1 MKKEYLSPT
10 MAVIPVIQE
19 HSVLETGSGNL
30 PDGSQGH
37 NMDDETEEYDTDEST
52 HISGQAK
59 QVSLF
64 FEEPFTM
71 HKVLKFVVYA
81 VITLGVAACSQ
92 DDINSA
98 EQNKSNEETTIT
110 VDVTLDKNVEEMVN
124 AKQMTAVWDTE
135 QSAMTRTPITYDKQ
149 GSLTYN
155 WKVGSTIPL
164 FVYITDGAHR
174 ISSKIDKGLQ
184 IISANK
190 GYFTFSVPAYFDL
203 SKLQV
208 ASATGKED
216 GVENGAWTQ
225 GIGTDGVMRVSG
237 PKEIDATS
245 YDYNIPLYSKLTKV
259 DPVAKHAKVQFL
271 MLGSWIGVRA
281 KSDMFYKSNVYSI
294 ALKSDVLHMDGTFDL
309 SQTSPVWKPSPYR
322 INIDRRQG
330 KVLDEC
336 DTIKVNNFAIGG
348 EADGAGTT
356 KYTKPFYIWVKA
368 TPGVTSTTKAR
379 VIRRSEADSKTGAVA
394 PQIDFLSMRNRF
406 CREAKAIVDFKEG
419 DTYNFSI
426 NASLKETRGA
436 LMITEYYHS
445 SAENGENSWIEI
457 TNASRETV
465 SLKGYYLVSPNP
477 LNVPPYRAL
486 YVANLTDLKALS
498 RGSSSVG
505 MPGNS
510 TTSIPA
516 GKSICLAAGTGYT
529 EVVAKN
535 KAYQVINTGSGVASP
550 SAVTGRVR
558 YSKFICKDGWNID
571 LKNPNNN
578 IVDNFGIQVDYKLNG
593 SNGFYYNYYLGQ
605 KDFIRSKEMS
615 FNAPYNGFNPMGWY
629 YMPIETSGLNFLG
642 TFNDYDSRFIPFVD
656 YKDGGSANRVERY
669 HDMSYYTNIVHLP

>member
-1 MKKEYLSPT
+1 MNYIVKT
-10 MAVIPVIQE
+10 FI
-19 HSVLETGSGNL
+19 
-30 PDGSQGH
+30 
-37 NMDDETEEYDTDEST
+37 
-52 HISGQAK
+52 
-59 QVSLF
+59 
-64 FEEPFTM
+64 
-71 HKVLKFVVYA
+71 YA
-81 VITLGVAACSQ
+81 TITFGLVACSQ
-92 DDINSA
+92 EDINST
-98 EQNKSNEETTIT
+98 EQQKAKEEITFT
-110 VDVTLDKNVEEMVN
+110 VDVTLDKNVEDMVN
-124 AKQMTAVWDTE
+124 AKQMTNVWDAE
-135 QSAMTRTPITYDKQ
+135 QPAATRTPITYDKQ
-149 GSLTYN
+149 GALTYN
-155 WKVGSTIPL
+155 WRVGSTIPL
-164 FVYITDGAHR
+164 FVYITDGTR
-174 ISSKIDKGLQ
+174 QISRKVAKGLQ

-190 GYFTFSVPAYFDL
+190 GYFTFSVPSDFDL

-216 GVENGAWTQ
+216 GVENGAWTI
-225 GIGTDGVMRVSG
+225 GIDYYGVMRVFG
-237 PKEIDATS
+237 PKVIDASS

-259 DPVAKHAKVQFL
+259 DPATKHAKVQFL

-281 KSDMFYKSNVYSI
+281 KSDMYYKSNVYSI

-309 SQTSPVWKPSPYR
+309 SQASPVWKASPYR
-322 INIDRRQG
+322 INVDKRQG

-336 DTIKVNNFAIGG
+336 DTIRVNNFAIGG

-368 TPGVTSTTKAR
+368 TPGVTSTTKTR
-379 VIRRSEADSKTGAVA
+379 VILRSEADSETGAVA
-394 PQIDFLSMRNRF
+394 PQIEFLSMRNRF
-406 CREAKAIVDFKEG
+406 YREAKAIVDFKDG
-419 DTYNFSI
+419 DTYNFSV

-477 LNVPPYRAL
+477 WNIPPYGAL

-505 MPGNS
+505 MPENS

-516 GKSICLAAGTGYT
+516 GKSICLAAGTGYA

-535 KAYQVINTGSGVASP
+535 KAYQVINTGSGASTP
-550 SAVTGRVR
+550 SAVTGGVR
-558 YSKFICKDGWNID
+558 YSKYICKDGWNID
-571 LKNPNNN
+571 LKDPNNN
-578 IVDNFGIQVDYKLNG
+578 IVDNFGVEVDYLLNG
-593 SNGFYYNYYLGQ
+593 SNGFYYNYYLGER
-605 KDFIRSKEMS
+605 DFIRSKEKP
-615 FNAPYNGFNPMGWY
+615 FNAPYNGFNPKGWY

-656 YKDGGSANRVERY
+656 YKDGGSVNRVDR
-669 HDMSYYTNIVHLP
+669 HRDMSYYTNIIHLP

>member
-1 MKKEYLSPT
+1 MNYIVK
-10 MAVIPVIQE
+10 AFI
-19 HSVLETGSGNL
+19 
-30 PDGSQGH
+30 
-37 NMDDETEEYDTDEST
+37 
-52 HISGQAK
+52 
-59 QVSLF
+59 
-64 FEEPFTM
+64 
-71 HKVLKFVVYA
+71 YA
-81 VITLGVAACSQ
+81 AITLGLVACSQ
-92 DDINSA
+92 EDINST
-98 EQNKSNEETTIT
+98 EQQKAKEEITFT
-110 VDVTLDKNVEEMVN
+110 VDVTLDKNVEDMVN
-124 AKQMTAVWDTE
+124 AKQMTNVWDAE
-135 QSAMTRTPITYDKQ
+135 QSAATRTPITYDKQ

-155 WKVGSTIPL
+155 WRVGSTIPL
-164 FVYITDGAHR
+164 FVYITDGTR
-174 ISSKIDKGLQ
+174 QISRKVAKGLQ

-190 GYFTFSVPAYFDL
+190 GYFTFSVPSDFDL

-216 GVENGAWTQ
+216 GVENGAWTK
-225 GIGTDGVMRVSG
+225 GIGANGVMRVFG
-237 PKEIDATS
+237 PEVIDASS

-259 DPVAKHAKVQFL
+259 DPATKHAKVQFL
-271 MLGSWIGVRA
+271 MIGSWIGVRA
-281 KSDMFYKSNVYSI
+281 KSDMYYKSSVYSI
-294 ALKSDVLHMDGTFDL
+294 ALKSDVLHMDGKFDL
-309 SQTSPVWKPSPYR
+309 SKASPVWEADKYR
-322 INIDRRQG
+322 INVDKRQG

-336 DTIKVNNFAIGG
+336 DTIRVNNFAIGG

-368 TPGVTSTTKAR
+368 TPGVTSTTKTR
-379 VIRRSEADSKTGAVA
+379 VILRSEADSKTGAVA

-406 CREAKAIVDFKEG
+406 YREAKAIVNFKDG

-477 LNVPPYRAL
+477 WNVEPYRAL
-486 YVANLTDLKALS
+486 YVANLTDLKVLS

-516 GKSICLAAGTGYT
+516 GKSICLAAGNGYA
-529 EVVAKN
+529 EVVSKN
-535 KAYQVINTGSGVASP
+535 KAYQVINTGSGIASP
-550 SAVTGRVR
+550 SAVTGGVH

-571 LKNPNNN
+571 LRDPNNN
-578 IVDNFGIQVDYKLNG
+578 IVDNFGIQVHYILNG
-593 SNGFYYNYYLGQ
+593 SDGFYYNYYLGER
-605 KDFIRSKEMS
+605 DFIRSKETP
-615 FNAPYNGFNPMGWY
+615 FNAPYNGFNPKGWY

-656 YKDGGSANRVERY
+656 NKDGGNFTKAERY
-669 HDMSYYTNIVHLP
+669 RDMSYYTNIIHLP

>member
-1 MKKEYLSPT
+1 MNYIVK
-10 MAVIPVIQE
+10 AFI
-19 HSVLETGSGNL
+19 
-30 PDGSQGH
+30 
-37 NMDDETEEYDTDEST
+37 
-52 HISGQAK
+52 
-59 QVSLF
+59 
-64 FEEPFTM
+64 
-71 HKVLKFVVYA
+71 YA
-81 VITLGVAACSQ
+81 TITLGLVACSQ
-92 DDINSA
+92 EDINST
-98 EQNKSNEETTIT
+98 EQQKAKEEITFT
-110 VDVTLDKNVEEMVN
+110 VDVTLDKNVEDMVN
-124 AKQMTAVWDTE
+124 AKQMTNVWDAE
-135 QSAMTRTPITYDKQ
+135 QPAATRTPITYDKQ

-155 WKVGSTIPL
+155 WRVGSTIPL
-164 FVYITDGAHR
+164 FVYITDGTR
-174 ISSKIDKGLQ
+174 QISRKVAKGLQ

-190 GYFTFSVPAYFDL
+190 GYFTFSVPSDFDL

-225 GIGTDGVMRVSG
+225 GIGANGVMRVFG
-237 PKEIDATS
+237 PEVIDASS

-259 DPVAKHAKVQFL
+259 DPATKHAKVQFL
-271 MLGSWIGVRA
+271 MIGSWIGVRA
-281 KSDMFYKSNVYSI
+281 KSDMYYKSNVYSI

-309 SQTSPVWKPSPYR
+309 SQASPVWKPSSYR
-322 INIDRRQG
+322 INIDKRQG

-336 DTIKVNNFAIGG
+336 DTIRVNNFAIGG

-368 TPGVTSTTKAR
+368 TPGATSTTKTR
-379 VIRRSEADSKTGAVA
+379 VILRSEADSKTGAVA

-406 CREAKAIVDFKEG
+406 YREAKANVDFKDG

-445 SAENGENSWIEI
+445 SAQNGENSWIEI

-477 LNVPPYRAL
+477 WNVPPYGRL
-486 YVANLTDLKALS
+486 YVANLTDLKTLI

-516 GKSICLAAGTGYT
+516 GKSICLAAGTGYA

-535 KAYQVINTGSGVASP
+535 KAYQVINTGSGIASP
-550 SAVTGRVR
+550 SAVTGGVH

-571 LKNPNNN
+571 LRDPNNN
-578 IVDNFGIQVDYKLNG
+578 IVDNFGVEVGYLLNG
-593 SNGFYYNYYLGQ
+593 SNGFYYNYYLGER
-605 KDFIRSKEMS
+605 DFIRSKETP
-615 FNAPYNGFNPMGWY
+615 FNAPYNGFNPKGWY

-656 YKDGGSANRVERY
+656 YKDGGSGNRPERY
-669 HDMSYYTNIVHLP
+669 RDMSYYTNIIHLP

>member
-1 MKKEYLSPT
+1 MRWTNQLLPVSQLNIHQSYLE
-10 MAVIPVIQE
+10 I
-19 HSVLETGSGNL
+19 
-30 PDGSQGH
+30 
-37 NMDDETEEYDTDEST
+37 TEIMNY
-52 HISGQAK
+52 IVKA
-59 QVSLF
+59 F
-64 FEEPFTM
+64 I
-71 HKVLKFVVYA
+71 YA
-81 VITLGVAACSQ
+81 TITLGLVACSQ
-92 DDINSA
+92 EDINST
-98 EQNKSNEETTIT
+98 EQQKAKEEITFT
-110 VDVTLDKNVEEMVN
+110 VDVTLDKNVEDMVN
-124 AKQMTAVWDTE
+124 AKQMTNVWDAE
-135 QSAMTRTPITYDKQ
+135 QPAATRTPITYDKQ

-155 WKVGSTIPL
+155 WRVGSTIPL
-164 FVYITDGAHR
+164 FVYITDGTR
-174 ISSKIDKGLQ
+174 QISRKIANGLQ

-190 GYFTFSVPAYFDL
+190 GYFTFSVPSDFDL

-225 GIGTDGVMRVSG
+225 GIGANGVMRVFG
-237 PKEIDATS
+237 PEVIDASS

-259 DPVAKHAKVQFL
+259 DPATKHAKVQFL
-271 MLGSWIGVRA
+271 MIGSWIGVRA
-281 KSDMFYKSNVYSI
+281 KSDMYYKSNVYSI

-309 SQTSPVWKPSPYR
+309 SQASPVWKPSSYR
-322 INIDRRQG
+322 INIDKRQG

-336 DTIKVNNFAIGG
+336 DTIRVNNFAIGG

-368 TPGVTSTTKAR
+368 TPGVTSTKKTR
-379 VIRRSEADSKTGAVA
+379 VILRSEADSKTGAVA

-406 CREAKAIVDFKEG
+406 YREAKDIVDFKDG

-445 SAENGENSWIEI
+445 SAQNGENSWIEI

-477 LNVPPYRAL
+477 WNVPPYGRL
-486 YVANLTDLKALS
+486 YVANLTDLKTLI

-516 GKSICLAAGTGYT
+516 GKSICLAAGTGYA

-535 KAYQVINTGSGVASP
+535 KAYQVINTGSGIASP
-550 SAVTGRVR
+550 SAVTGGVH

-571 LKNPNNN
+571 LRDPNNN
-578 IVDNFGIQVDYKLNG
+578 IVDNFGVEVGYLLNG
-593 SNGFYYNYYLGQ
+593 SNGFYYNYYLGER
-605 KDFIRSKEMS
+605 DFIRSKETP
-615 FNAPYNGFNPMGWY
+615 FNAPYNGFNPKGWY

-656 YKDGGSANRVERY
+656 YKDGGSGNRPERY
-669 HDMSYYTNIVHLP
+669 RDMSYYTNIIHLP

>member
-1 MKKEYLSPT
+1 MRWTLQLLPVPQLNIHLSYLE
-10 MAVIPVIQE
+10 I
-19 HSVLETGSGNL
+19 
-30 PDGSQGH
+30 
-37 NMDDETEEYDTDEST
+37 TEIMNY
-52 HISGQAK
+52 IVKA
-59 QVSLF
+59 F
-64 FEEPFTM
+64 I
-71 HKVLKFVVYA
+71 YA
-81 VITLGVAACSQ
+81 TITLGLVACSQ
-92 DDINSA
+92 EDINSP
-98 EQNKSNEETTIT
+98 EQQKAKEEITFT
-110 VDVTLDKNVEEMVN
+110 VDVTLDKNVEDMVN
-124 AKQMTAVWDTE
+124 AKQMTNVWDAE
-135 QSAMTRTPITYDKQ
+135 QPAATRTPITYDKQ

-155 WKVGSTIPL
+155 WRVGSTIPL
-164 FVYITDGAHR
+164 FVYITDGTR
-174 ISSKIDKGLQ
+174 QISRKVAKGLQ

-190 GYFTFSVPAYFDL
+190 GYFTFSVPSDFDL

-225 GIGTDGVMRVSG
+225 GIGANGVMRVFG
-237 PKEIDATS
+237 PKVIDASS

-259 DPVAKHAKVQFL
+259 DPTTKHAKVQFL

-281 KSDMFYKSNVYSI
+281 KSDMYYKSNVYSI
-294 ALKSDVLHMDGTFDL
+294 ALKSDVLHMDATFDL
-309 SQTSPVWKPSPYR
+309 SQASPVWKPGPYR
-322 INIDRRQG
+322 INVDKRQG

-336 DTIKVNNFAIGG
+336 DTIRVNNFAIGG

-368 TPGVTSTTKAR
+368 TPGATSSTKTR
-379 VIRRSEADSKTGAVA
+379 VILRSEADSKTGAVA

-406 CREAKAIVDFKEG
+406 YREAKAIVDFKDG

-445 SAENGENSWIEI
+445 SAQNGENSWIEI

-477 LNVPPYRAL
+477 WNVPPYGAL

-516 GKSICLAAGTGYT
+516 GKSICLAAGTGYA

-535 KAYQVINTGSGVASP
+535 KAYQVINTGSGVSTP
-550 SAVTGRVR
+550 SAVTGGVR
-558 YSKFICKDGWNID
+558 YSKYICKDGWNID
-571 LKNPNNN
+571 LKDPNNN
-578 IVDNFGIQVDYKLNG
+578 IVDNFGVEVGYLLNG
-593 SNGFYYNYYLGQ
+593 SNGFYYNYYLGER
-605 KDFIRSKEMS
+605 DFIRSKETP
-615 FNAPYNGFNPMGWY
+615 FNAPYNGFNPKGWY

-656 YKDGGSANRVERY
+656 YKDGGSVNKPERY
-669 HDMSYYTNIVHLP
+669 HDMSYYTNIIHLP

>member
-1 MKKEYLSPT
+1 MNYIVK
-10 MAVIPVIQE
+10 AFI
-19 HSVLETGSGNL
+19 
-30 PDGSQGH
+30 
-37 NMDDETEEYDTDEST
+37 
-52 HISGQAK
+52 
-59 QVSLF
+59 
-64 FEEPFTM
+64 
-71 HKVLKFVVYA
+71 YA
-81 VITLGVAACSQ
+81 TITLGLVACSQ
-92 DDINSA
+92 EDISST
-98 EQNKSNEETTIT
+98 EQQKAKEEITFT
-110 VDVTLDKNVEEMVN
+110 VDVTLDKNVEDMVN
-124 AKQMTAVWDTE
+124 AKEMTNVWDAE
-135 QSAMTRTPITYDKQ
+135 QPAATRTPITYDKQ

-155 WKVGSTIPL
+155 WRVGSTIPL
-164 FVYITDGAHR
+164 FVYITDGKYKK
-174 ISSKIDKGLQ
+174 SYKLDKGLQ
-184 IISANK
+184 VISAHK
-190 GYFTFSVPAYFDL
+190 GYFTFSVPSYFDL

-216 GVENGAWTQ
+216 GVENGAWTK
-225 GIGTDGVMRVSG
+225 GIGANGVMRVFG
-237 PKEIDATS
+237 PEVIDASS

-259 DPVAKHAKVQFL
+259 DPATKHAKVQFL
-271 MLGSWIGVRA
+271 MIGSWIGVRA
-281 KSDMFYKSNVYSI
+281 KSDMYYKSNVYSI

-309 SQTSPVWKPSPYR
+309 SQASPVWKPSPYR
-322 INIDRRQG
+322 INVDKRQG

-336 DTIKVNNFAIGG
+336 DTIRVNNFAIGG

-368 TPGVTSTTKAR
+368 TPGVTSTTKTR
-379 VIRRSEADSKTGAVA
+379 VILRSEADSKTGAVA

-406 CREAKAIVDFKEG
+406 YREAKATVAFKDG

-477 LNVPPYRAL
+477 WNVEPYKAL

-516 GKSICLAAGTGYT
+516 GKSICLAAGTGYS

-535 KAYQVINTGSGVASP
+535 KAYQVINTGSGVSTP
-550 SAVTGRVR
+550 SAVTGGVH
-558 YSKFICKDGWNID
+558 YSKYICKDGWNID
-571 LKNPNNN
+571 LKDPNNN
-578 IVDNFGIQVDYKLNG
+578 IVDNFGVEVSYLLNG
-593 SNGFYYNYYLGQ
+593 SNGFYYNYYLGER
-605 KDFIRSKEMS
+605 DFIRSKETA
-615 FNAPYNGFNPMGWY
+615 FNAPYNGFNPKGWY

-642 TFNDYDSRFIPFVD
+642 TFNDYDSRFIPFVN
-656 YKDGGSANRVERY
+656 YKDGGSGNRPERY
-669 HDMSYYTNIVHLP
+669 RDMSYYTNIIHLP

>member
-1 MKKEYLSPT
+1 MNYIVK
-10 MAVIPVIQE
+10 AFI
-19 HSVLETGSGNL
+19 
-30 PDGSQGH
+30 
-37 NMDDETEEYDTDEST
+37 
-52 HISGQAK
+52 
-59 QVSLF
+59 
-64 FEEPFTM
+64 
-71 HKVLKFVVYA
+71 YA
-81 VITLGVAACSQ
+81 TITLGLVACSQ
-92 DDINSA
+92 EDINSP
-98 EQNKSNEETTIT
+98 EQQKAKEEITFT
-110 VDVTLDKNVEEMVN
+110 VDVTLDKNVEDMVN
-124 AKQMTAVWDTE
+124 AKQMTNVWDAE
-135 QSAMTRTPITYDKQ
+135 QPAATRTPITYDKQ

-155 WKVGSTIPL
+155 WRVGSTIPL
-164 FVYITDGAHR
+164 FVYITDGTR
-174 ISSKIDKGLQ
+174 QISRKVAKDLQ

-190 GYFTFSVPAYFDL
+190 GYFTFSVPSDFDL

-225 GIGTDGVMRVSG
+225 GIGVNGVMRVFG
-237 PKEIDATS
+237 PEVIDASS

-259 DPVAKHAKVQFL
+259 DPATKHAKVQFL

-281 KSDMFYKSNVYSI
+281 KSDMYYKSNVYSI

-309 SQTSPVWKPSPYR
+309 SQASPVWKADKYR
-322 INIDRRQG
+322 INVDKRQG

-336 DTIKVNNFAIGG
+336 DTIRVNNFAIGG

-368 TPGVTSTTKAR
+368 TPGATSTTKTR
-379 VIRRSEADSKTGAVA
+379 VILRSEADSKTGAVA

-406 CREAKAIVDFKEG
+406 YREAKDIVDFKDG

-445 SAENGENSWIEI
+445 SAQNGENSWIEI

-477 LNVPPYRAL
+477 WNVEPYRAL
-486 YVANLTDLKALS
+486 YVANLTDLKVLS

-516 GKSICLAAGTGYT
+516 GKSICLAAGTGYA

-535 KAYQVINTGSGVASP
+535 KAYQVINTGSGVSTP
-550 SAVTGRVR
+550 SAVTGGVR
-558 YSKFICKDGWNID
+558 YSKYICKDGWNID

-578 IVDNFGIQVDYKLNG
+578 IVDNFGVEVGYLLNG
-593 SNGFYYNYYLGQ
+593 SNGFYYNYYLGER
-605 KDFIRSKEMS
+605 DFIRSKETP
-615 FNAPYNGFNPMGWY
+615 FNAPYNGFNPKGWY

-656 YKDGGSANRVERY
+656 NKDGGNFTKAERY
-669 HDMSYYTNIVHLP
+669 RDMSYYTNIIHLP

>member
-1 MKKEYLSPT
+1 MRWTLQLLPVPQLNIHLSYLE
-10 MAVIPVIQE
+10 I
-19 HSVLETGSGNL
+19 
-30 PDGSQGH
+30 
-37 NMDDETEEYDTDEST
+37 TEIMNY
-52 HISGQAK
+52 IVKA
-59 QVSLF
+59 F
-64 FEEPFTM
+64 I
-71 HKVLKFVVYA
+71 YA
-81 VITLGVAACSQ
+81 TITLGLVACSQ
-92 DDINSA
+92 EDINSP
-98 EQNKSNEETTIT
+98 EQQKAKEEITFT
-110 VDVTLDKNVEEMVN
+110 VDVTLDKNVEDMVN
-124 AKQMTAVWDTE
+124 AKQMTNVWDAE
-135 QSAMTRTPITYDKQ
+135 QPAATRTPITYDKQ

-155 WKVGSTIPL
+155 WRVGSTIPL
-164 FVYITDGAHR
+164 FVYITDGTR
-174 ISSKIDKGLQ
+174 QISRKVAKGLQ

-190 GYFTFSVPAYFDL
+190 GYFTFSVPSDFDL

-225 GIGTDGVMRVSG
+225 GIGANGVMRVFG
-237 PKEIDATS
+237 PKVIDASS

-259 DPVAKHAKVQFL
+259 DPTTKHAKVQFL

-281 KSDMFYKSNVYSI
+281 KSDMYYKSNVYSI

-309 SQTSPVWKPSPYR
+309 SQASPVWKPGPYR
-322 INIDRRQG
+322 INVDKRQG

-336 DTIKVNNFAIGG
+336 DTIRVNNFAIGG

-368 TPGVTSTTKAR
+368 TPGATSTTKTR
-379 VIRRSEADSKTGAVA
+379 VILRSEADSKTGAVA

-406 CREAKAIVDFKEG
+406 YREAKAIVDFKDG

-477 LNVPPYRAL
+477 WNVPPYGAL

-505 MPGNS
+505 MPENS

-516 GKSICLAAGTGYT
+516 GKSICLAAGTGYA

-535 KAYQVINTGSGVASP
+535 KAYQVINTGSGASTP
-550 SAVTGRVR
+550 SAVTGGVR
-558 YSKFICKDGWNID
+558 YSKYICKDGWNID
-571 LKNPNNN
+571 LKDPNNN
-578 IVDNFGIQVDYKLNG
+578 IVDNFGVEVDYLLNG
-593 SNGFYYNYYLGQ
+593 SNGFYYNYYLGER
-605 KDFIRSKEMS
+605 DFIRSKETP
-615 FNAPYNGFNPMGWY
+615 FNAPYNGFNPKGWY

-656 YKDGGSANRVERY
+656 YKDGGSGNRPERY
-669 HDMSYYTNIVHLP
+669 RDMSYYTNIIHLP

>member
-1 MKKEYLSPT
+1 MNYIVK
-10 MAVIPVIQE
+10 AFI
-19 HSVLETGSGNL
+19 
-30 PDGSQGH
+30 
-37 NMDDETEEYDTDEST
+37 
-52 HISGQAK
+52 
-59 QVSLF
+59 
-64 FEEPFTM
+64 
-71 HKVLKFVVYA
+71 YA
-81 VITLGVAACSQ
+81 TITLGLVACSQ
-92 DDINSA
+92 EDINSP
-98 EQNKSNEETTIT
+98 EQQKAKEEITFT
-110 VDVTLDKNVEEMVN
+110 VDVTLDKNVEDMVN
-124 AKQMTAVWDTE
+124 AKQMINVWDAE
-135 QSAMTRTPITYDKQ
+135 QPAATRTPITYDKQ

-155 WKVGSTIPL
+155 WRVGSTIPL
-164 FVYITDGAHR
+164 FVYITDGTR
-174 ISSKIDKGLQ
+174 QISRKVANGLQ

-190 GYFTFSVPAYFDL
+190 GYFTFSVPSDFDL

-225 GIGTDGVMRVSG
+225 GIGANGVMRVFG
-237 PKEIDATS
+237 PNVIDASS

-259 DPVAKHAKVQFL
+259 DPATKHAKVQFL

-281 KSDMFYKSNVYSI
+281 KSDMYYKSNVYSI

-309 SQTSPVWKPSPYR
+309 SQASPVWKPSSYR
-322 INIDRRQG
+322 INIDKRQG

-336 DTIKVNNFAIGG
+336 DTIRVNNFAIGG

-379 VIRRSEADSKTGAVA
+379 VILRSEADSKTGAVA

-406 CREAKAIVDFKEG
+406 YREAKANVDFKDG

-477 LNVPPYRAL
+477 WNVPPYGAL

-516 GKSICLAAGTGYT
+516 GKSICLAAGTGYA

-535 KAYQVINTGSGVASP
+535 KAYQVINTGSGVSTP
-550 SAVTGRVR
+550 SAVTGGVR
-558 YSKFICKDGWNID
+558 YSKYICKDGWNID
-571 LKNPNNN
+571 LKDPNNN
-578 IVDNFGIQVDYKLNG
+578 IVDNFGVEVGYLLNG
-593 SNGFYYNYYLGQ
+593 SNGFYYNYYLGER
-605 KDFIRSKEMS
+605 DFIRSKETP
-615 FNAPYNGFNPMGWY
+615 FNAPYNGFNPKGWY

-656 YKDGGSANRVERY
+656 YKDGGSVNRPERY
-669 HDMSYYTNIVHLP
+669 HDMSYYTNIIHLP

>member
-1 MKKEYLSPT
+1 MNYIVK
-10 MAVIPVIQE
+10 AFI
-19 HSVLETGSGNL
+19 
-30 PDGSQGH
+30 
-37 NMDDETEEYDTDEST
+37 
-52 HISGQAK
+52 
-59 QVSLF
+59 
-64 FEEPFTM
+64 
-71 HKVLKFVVYA
+71 YA
-81 VITLGVAACSQ
+81 TITLGLVACSQ
-92 DDINSA
+92 EDINST
-98 EQNKSNEETTIT
+98 EQQKAKEEITFT
-110 VDVTLDKNVEEMVN
+110 VDVTLDKNVEDMVN
-124 AKQMTAVWDTE
+124 AKQMTNVWDAE
-135 QSAMTRTPITYDKQ
+135 QPAATRTPITYDKQ

-155 WKVGSTIPL
+155 WRVGSTIPL
-164 FVYITDGAHR
+164 FVYITDGTR
-174 ISSKIDKGLQ
+174 QISRKVAKGLQ

-190 GYFTFSVPAYFDL
+190 GYFTFSVPSDFDL

-225 GIGTDGVMRVSG
+225 GIGVNGVMRVFG
-237 PKEIDATS
+237 PEVIDASS

-259 DPVAKHAKVQFL
+259 DPATKHAKVQFL

-281 KSDMFYKSNVYSI
+281 KSDMYYKSNVYSI

-309 SQTSPVWKPSPYR
+309 SQASPVWKADKYR
-322 INIDRRQG
+322 INVDKRQG

-336 DTIKVNNFAIGG
+336 DTIRVNNFAIGG
-348 EADGAGTT
+348 EADGAGIT

-368 TPGVTSTTKAR
+368 TPGATSTTKAR
-379 VIRRSEADSKTGAVA
+379 VILRSEADSRTGAVA

-406 CREAKAIVDFKEG
+406 YREAKDIVDFKDG

-445 SAENGENSWIEI
+445 SAQNGENSWIEI

-477 LNVPPYRAL
+477 WNVPPYGAL

-516 GKSICLAAGTGYT
+516 GKSICLAAGTGYA

-535 KAYQVINTGSGVASP
+535 KAYQVINTGSGVSTP
-550 SAVTGRVR
+550 SAVTGGVR
-558 YSKFICKDGWNID
+558 YSKYICKDGWNID
-571 LKNPNNN
+571 LKDPNNN
-578 IVDNFGIQVDYKLNG
+578 IVDNFGVEVAYLLNG
-593 SNGFYYNYYLGQ
+593 SNGFYYNYYLGER
-605 KDFIRSKEMS
+605 DFIRSKETP
-615 FNAPYNGFNPMGWY
+615 FNAPYNGFNPKGWY

-656 YKDGGSANRVERY
+656 YKDGGSVNRVDR
-669 HDMSYYTNIVHLP
+669 HRDMSYYTNIIHLP

>member
-1 MKKEYLSPT
+1 MNYIVK
-10 MAVIPVIQE
+10 AFI
-19 HSVLETGSGNL
+19 
-30 PDGSQGH
+30 
-37 NMDDETEEYDTDEST
+37 
-52 HISGQAK
+52 
-59 QVSLF
+59 
-64 FEEPFTM
+64 
-71 HKVLKFVVYA
+71 YA
-81 VITLGVAACSQ
+81 TITLGLVACSQ
-92 DDINSA
+92 EDINST
-98 EQNKSNEETTIT
+98 EQQKAKEEITFT
-110 VDVTLDKNVEEMVN
+110 VDVTLDKNVEDMVN
-124 AKQMTAVWDTE
+124 AKQMTNVWDAE
-135 QSAMTRTPITYDKQ
+135 QPAATRTPITYDKQ

-155 WKVGSTIPL
+155 WRVGSTIPL
-164 FVYITDGAHR
+164 FVYITDGTR
-174 ISSKIDKGLQ
+174 QISRKVAKGLQ

-190 GYFTFSVPAYFDL
+190 GYFTFSVPSDFDL

-225 GIGTDGVMRVSG
+225 GIGANGVMRVFG
-237 PKEIDATS
+237 PEVIDASS

-259 DPVAKHAKVQFL
+259 DPATKHAKVQFL
-271 MLGSWIGVRA
+271 MIGSWIGVRA
-281 KSDMFYKSNVYSI
+281 KSDMYYKSNVYSI

-309 SQTSPVWKPSPYR
+309 SQASPVWKPSPYR
-322 INIDRRQG
+322 INVDKRQG

-336 DTIKVNNFAIGG
+336 DTIRVNNFSIGG
-348 EADGAGTT
+348 KADGAGTT

-368 TPGVTSTTKAR
+368 TPGVTSTTKTR
-379 VIRRSEADSKTGAVA
+379 VILRSEADSKTGAVA

-406 CREAKAIVDFKEG
+406 YREAKAIVDFKDG

-477 LNVPPYRAL
+477 WNVPPYGRL
-486 YVANLTDLKALS
+486 YVANLTDLKTLS

-516 GKSICLAAGTGYT
+516 GKSICLAAGTGYA

-535 KAYQVINTGSGVASP
+535 KAYQVINTGSGIASP
-550 SAVTGRVR
+550 SAVTGGVH

-571 LKNPNNN
+571 LRDPNNN
-578 IVDNFGIQVDYKLNG
+578 IVDNFGIQVHYILNG
-593 SNGFYYNYYLGQ
+593 SNGFYYNYYLGE
-605 KDFIRSKEMS
+605 KDFIRSKETP
-615 FNAPYNGFNPMGWY
+615 FNAPYNGFNPKGWY

-642 TFNDYDSRFIPFVD
+642 TFNDYDGRFIPFKD
-656 YKDGGSANRVERY
+656 YNDGGDFTKRNRYR
-669 HDMSYYTNIVHLP
+669 DMSYYTDIVHLP

>member
-174 ISSKIDKGLQ
+174 ISSKINKGLQ

-190 GYFTFSVPAYFDL
+190 GYFTFSVPTNFDL

-309 SQTSPVWKPSPYR
+309 SQTSPVWKPSEYR

-336 DTIKVNNFAIGG
+336 DTIRVNNFAIGG

-379 VIRRSEADSKTGAVA
+379 VILRSEADSKTGAVA

-550 SAVTGRVR
+550 SAVTGGVR

>member
-81 VITLGVAACSQ
+81 VITLGIAACSQ

-110 VDVTLDKNVEEMVN
+110 VDVTLDKNVKVMVN

-309 SQTSPVWKPSPYR
+309 SQTSPVWKPSEYR

-379 VIRRSEADSKTGAVA
+379 VILRSEADSKTGAVA

-516 GKSICLAAGTGYT
+516 GKSIGLAAGTGYT

-550 SAVTGRVR
+550 SAVTGGVR

>member
-64 FEEPFTM
+64 FKEPFTM

-81 VITLGVAACSQ
+81 VITLGIAACSQ

-190 GYFTFSVPAYFDL
+190 GYFTFSVPTNFDL

-379 VIRRSEADSKTGAVA
+379 VILRSEADSKTGAVA

-550 SAVTGRVR
+550 SAVTGGVR

>member
-1 MKKEYLSPT
+1 MNYIVK
-10 MAVIPVIQE
+10 AFI
-19 HSVLETGSGNL
+19 
-30 PDGSQGH
+30 
-37 NMDDETEEYDTDEST
+37 
-52 HISGQAK
+52 
-59 QVSLF
+59 
-64 FEEPFTM
+64 
-71 HKVLKFVVYA
+71 YA
-81 VITLGVAACSQ
+81 TITLGLVACSQ
-92 DDINSA
+92 EDINSTERQKA
-98 EQNKSNEETTIT
+98 KEEITFT
-110 VDVTLDKNVEEMVN
+110 VDVTLDKNVEDMVN
-124 AKQMTAVWDTE
+124 AKQMTNVWDAE
-135 QSAMTRTPITYDKQ
+135 QPAATRTPITYDKQ

-155 WKVGSTIPL
+155 WRVGSTIPL
-164 FVYITDGAHR
+164 FVYITDGTR
-174 ISSKIDKGLQ
+174 QISRKVAKGLQ

-190 GYFTFSVPAYFDL
+190 GYFTFSVPSDFDL

-225 GIGTDGVMRVSG
+225 GIGVNGVMRVFG
-237 PKEIDATS
+237 PEVIDASS

-259 DPVAKHAKVQFL
+259 DPATKHAKVQFL

-281 KSDMFYKSNVYSI
+281 KSDMYYKSNVYSI

-309 SQTSPVWKPSPYR
+309 SQASPVWKPSPYR
-322 INIDRRQG
+322 INVDKRQG

-336 DTIKVNNFAIGG
+336 DTIRVNNFSIGG
-348 EADGAGTT
+348 KADGAGTT

-368 TPGVTSTTKAR
+368 TPGVTSTTKTR
-379 VIRRSEADSKTGAVA
+379 VILRSEADSKTGAVA

-406 CREAKAIVDFKEG
+406 YREAKAIVDFKDG

-445 SAENGENSWIEI
+445 SAQNGENSWIEI

-465 SLKGYYLVSPNP
+465 LLKGYYLVSPNP
-477 LNVPPYRAL
+477 WNVEPYGAL

-516 GKSICLAAGTGYT
+516 GKSICLAAGTGYA

-535 KAYQVINTGSGVASP
+535 KAYQVINTGSGLSTP
-550 SAVTGRVR
+550 SAVTGGVR
-558 YSKFICKDGWNID
+558 YSKYICKDGWNID
-571 LKNPNNN
+571 LKDPNNN
-578 IVDNFGIQVDYKLNG
+578 IVDNFGVEVAYLLNG
-593 SNGFYYNYYLGQ
+593 SNGFYYNYYLGER
-605 KDFIRSKEMS
+605 DFIRSKETP
-615 FNAPYNGFNPMGWY
+615 FNAPYNGFNPKGWY

-656 YKDGGSANRVERY
+656 YKDGGSVNRVDRY
-669 HDMSYYTNIVHLP
+669 RDMSYYTNIIHLP

>member
-81 VITLGVAACSQ
+81 VITLGIAACSQ

-190 GYFTFSVPAYFDL
+190 GYFTFSVPTNFDL

-294 ALKSDVLHMDGTFDL
+294 ALKSDVLHMDGTFNL

-336 DTIKVNNFAIGG
+336 DTIRVNNFAIGG

-379 VIRRSEADSKTGAVA
+379 VILRSEADSKTGAVA

-550 SAVTGRVR
+550 SAVTGGVR

>member
-190 GYFTFSVPAYFDL
+190 GYFTFSVPTNFHL

-259 DPVAKHAKVQFL
+259 DPVAKHANVQFL

-309 SQTSPVWKPSPYR
+309 SQTSPVWKPSEYR

-336 DTIKVNNFAIGG
+336 DTIRVNNFAIGG

-379 VIRRSEADSKTGAVA
+379 VILRSEADSKTGAVA

-550 SAVTGRVR
+550 SAVTGGVR

>member
-190 GYFTFSVPAYFDL
+190 GYFTFSVPTNFDL

-379 VIRRSEADSKTGAVA
+379 VILRSEADSKTGAVA

-535 KAYQVINTGSGVASP
+535 KAYHVINTGSGVASP
-550 SAVTGRVR
+550 SAVTGGVR

-615 FNAPYNGFNPMGWY
+615 FNAPYNGFNPIGWY

>member
-64 FEEPFTM
+64 FKEPFTM

-190 GYFTFSVPAYFDL
+190 GYFTFSVPTNFDL

-379 VIRRSEADSKTGAVA
+379 VILRSEADSKTGAVA

>member
-1 MKKEYLSPT
+1 MNYIVKTL
-10 MAVIPVIQE
+10 I
-19 HSVLETGSGNL
+19 
-30 PDGSQGH
+30 
-37 NMDDETEEYDTDEST
+37 
-52 HISGQAK
+52 
-59 QVSLF
+59 
-64 FEEPFTM
+64 
-71 HKVLKFVVYA
+71 YA
-81 VITLGVAACSQ
+81 TITFGLVACSQ
-92 DDINSA
+92 EDINST
-98 EQNKSNEETTIT
+98 EQQKAKEEITFT
-110 VDVTLDKNVEEMVN
+110 VDVTLDKNVEDMVN
-124 AKQMTAVWDTE
+124 AKQMTNVWDAE
-135 QSAMTRTPITYDKQ
+135 QPAATRTPITYDKQ

-155 WKVGSTIPL
+155 WRVGSTIPL
-164 FVYITDGAHR
+164 FVYITDGTR
-174 ISSKIDKGLQ
+174 QISRKVAKGLQ

-190 GYFTFSVPAYFDL
+190 GYFTFSVPSDFDL

-225 GIGTDGVMRVSG
+225 GIGANGVMRVFG
-237 PKEIDATS
+237 PEVIDASS

-259 DPVAKHAKVQFL
+259 DPATKHAKVQFL

-281 KSDMFYKSNVYSI
+281 KSDMYYKSNVYSI

-309 SQTSPVWKPSPYR
+309 SQASPVWKPSPYR
-322 INIDRRQG
+322 INVDKRQG

-336 DTIKVNNFAIGG
+336 DTIRVNNFAIGG

-368 TPGVTSTTKAR
+368 TPGVTSTTKTR
-379 VIRRSEADSKTGAVA
+379 VILRSEADSKTGAVA

-406 CREAKAIVDFKEG
+406 YREAKDIVDFKDG

-445 SAENGENSWIEI
+445 SAQNGENSWIEI

-465 SLKGYYLVSPNP
+465 SLKGYYLVGPNP
-477 LNVPPYRAL
+477 WNVPPYRTL

-516 GKSICLAAGTGYT
+516 GKSICLAAGTGYA

-535 KAYQVINTGSGVASP
+535 KAYQVINTGSGVSTP
-550 SAVTGRVR
+550 SAVTGGVR
-558 YSKFICKDGWNID
+558 YSKYICKDGWNID
-571 LKNPNNN
+571 LKDPNNN
-578 IVDNFGIQVDYKLNG
+578 IVDNFGVEVGYLLNG
-593 SNGFYYNYYLGQ
+593 SNGFYYNYYLGER
-605 KDFIRSKEMS
+605 DFIRSKETP
-615 FNAPYNGFNPMGWY
+615 FNAPYNGFNPKGWY

-656 YKDGGSANRVERY
+656 NKDGGNFTKAERY
-669 HDMSYYTNIVHLP
+669 RDMSYYTNIIHLP

>member
-1 MKKEYLSPT
+1 MNYIVKT
-10 MAVIPVIQE
+10 FI
-19 HSVLETGSGNL
+19 
-30 PDGSQGH
+30 
-37 NMDDETEEYDTDEST
+37 
-52 HISGQAK
+52 
-59 QVSLF
+59 
-64 FEEPFTM
+64 
-71 HKVLKFVVYA
+71 YA
-81 VITLGVAACSQ
+81 TITLGLVACSQ
-92 DDINSA
+92 EDINST
-98 EQNKSNEETTIT
+98 EQQKAKEEITFT
-110 VDVTLDKNVEEMVN
+110 VDVTLDKNVEDMVN
-124 AKQMTAVWDTE
+124 AKQMTNVWDAE
-135 QSAMTRTPITYDKQ
+135 QPAATRTPITYDKQ

-155 WKVGSTIPL
+155 WRVGSTIPL
-164 FVYITDGAHR
+164 FVYITDGTR
-174 ISSKIDKGLQ
+174 QISRKVAKGLQ

-190 GYFTFSVPAYFDL
+190 GYFTFSVPSDFDL

-216 GVENGAWTQ
+216 GVENGAWTK
-225 GIGTDGVMRVSG
+225 GIGANGVMRVFG
-237 PKEIDATS
+237 PEVIDASS

-259 DPVAKHAKVQFL
+259 DPATKHAKVQFL
-271 MLGSWIGVRA
+271 MIGSWIGVRA
-281 KSDMFYKSNVYSI
+281 KSDMYYKSSVYSI

-309 SQTSPVWKPSPYR
+309 SQASPVWKPSSYR
-322 INIDRRQG
+322 INVDKRQG

-336 DTIKVNNFAIGG
+336 DTIRVNNFAIGG

-368 TPGVTSTTKAR
+368 TPGVTSTTKTR
-379 VIRRSEADSKTGAVA
+379 VILRSEADSKTGAVA

-406 CREAKAIVDFKEG
+406 YREAKAIVDFKDG

-457 TNASRETV
+457 TNASRETI

-477 LNVPPYRAL
+477 WNVPPYGRL
-486 YVANLTDLKALS
+486 YVANLTDLKTLS

-516 GKSICLAAGTGYT
+516 GKSICLAAGTGYA
-529 EVVAKN
+529 EVVSKN
-535 KAYQVINTGSGVASP
+535 KAYQVINTGSGIASP
-550 SAVTGRVR
+550 SAVTGGVH

-571 LKNPNNN
+571 LRDPNNN
-578 IVDNFGIQVDYKLNG
+578 IVDNFGIQVHYILNG
-593 SNGFYYNYYLGQ
+593 SNGFYYNYYLGE
-605 KDFIRSKEMS
+605 KDFIRSKETP
-615 FNAPYNGFNPMGWY
+615 FNAPYNGFNPKGWY

-642 TFNDYDSRFIPFVD
+642 TFNDYDGRFIPFKD
-656 YKDGGSANRVERY
+656 YNDGGDFTKRNRYR
-669 HDMSYYTNIVHLP
+669 DMSYYTDIVHLP

>member
-1 MKKEYLSPT
+1 MNYIVK
-10 MAVIPVIQE
+10 AFI
-19 HSVLETGSGNL
+19 
-30 PDGSQGH
+30 
-37 NMDDETEEYDTDEST
+37 
-52 HISGQAK
+52 
-59 QVSLF
+59 
-64 FEEPFTM
+64 
-71 HKVLKFVVYA
+71 YA
-81 VITLGVAACSQ
+81 TITLGLVACSQ
-92 DDINSA
+92 EDINSP
-98 EQNKSNEETTIT
+98 EQQKAKEEITFT
-110 VDVTLDKNVEEMVN
+110 VDVTLDKNVEDMVN
-124 AKQMTAVWDTE
+124 AKQMTNVWDAE
-135 QSAMTRTPITYDKQ
+135 QPAATRTPITYDKQ

-155 WKVGSTIPL
+155 WRVGSTIPL
-164 FVYITDGAHR
+164 FVYITDGTR
-174 ISSKIDKGLQ
+174 QISRKIANGLQ

-190 GYFTFSVPAYFDL
+190 GYFTFSVPSDFDL

-216 GVENGAWTQ
+216 GVENGAWTI
-225 GIGTDGVMRVSG
+225 GIGNDGVMRVFG
-237 PKEIDATS
+237 PKVIDASS

-259 DPVAKHAKVQFL
+259 DPATKHAKVQFL

-281 KSDMFYKSNVYSI
+281 KSDMYYKSNVYSI

-309 SQTSPVWKPSPYR
+309 SQASPVWKASPYR
-322 INIDRRQG
+322 INVDKRQG

-336 DTIKVNNFAIGG
+336 DTIRVNNFAIGG

-368 TPGVTSTTKAR
+368 TPGVTSTKKTR
-379 VIRRSEADSKTGAVA
+379 VILRSEADSKTGAVA

-406 CREAKAIVDFKEG
+406 YREAKANVDFKDG

-445 SAENGENSWIEI
+445 SPENGENSWIEI

-477 LNVPPYRAL
+477 WNVPPYGAL

-505 MPGNS
+505 MPENS

-516 GKSICLAAGTGYT
+516 GKSICLAAGTGYA

-535 KAYQVINTGSGVASP
+535 KAYQVINTGSGASTP
-550 SAVTGRVR
+550 SAVTGGVR
-558 YSKFICKDGWNID
+558 YSKYICKDGWNID
-571 LKNPNNN
+571 LKDPNNN
-578 IVDNFGIQVDYKLNG
+578 IVDNFGVEVDYLLNG
-593 SNGFYYNYYLGQ
+593 NNGFYYNYYLGER
-605 KDFIRSKEMS
+605 DFIRSKETP
-615 FNAPYNGFNPMGWY
+615 FNAPYNGFNPKGWY

-656 YKDGGSANRVERY
+656 YKDGGSGNRPERY
-669 HDMSYYTNIVHLP
+669 RDMSYYTNIIHLP

>member
-1 MKKEYLSPT
+1 MNYIVK
-10 MAVIPVIQE
+10 AFI
-19 HSVLETGSGNL
+19 
-30 PDGSQGH
+30 
-37 NMDDETEEYDTDEST
+37 
-52 HISGQAK
+52 
-59 QVSLF
+59 
-64 FEEPFTM
+64 
-71 HKVLKFVVYA
+71 YA
-81 VITLGVAACSQ
+81 TITLGLVACSQ
-92 DDINSA
+92 EDINSP
-98 EQNKSNEETTIT
+98 EQQKAKEEITFT
-110 VDVTLDKNVEEMVN
+110 VDVTLDKNVEDMVN
-124 AKQMTAVWDTE
+124 AKQMTNVWDAE
-135 QSAMTRTPITYDKQ
+135 QSAATRTPITYDKQ

-155 WKVGSTIPL
+155 WRVGSTIPL
-164 FVYITDGAHR
+164 FVYITDGTR
-174 ISSKIDKGLQ
+174 QISRKVATGLQ

-190 GYFTFSVPAYFDL
+190 GYFTFSVPSDFDL

-216 GVENGAWTQ
+216 GVENGAWTI
-225 GIGTDGVMRVSG
+225 GIGANGVMRVFE
-237 PKEIDATS
+237 PAAIDASS

-259 DPVAKHAKVQFL
+259 DPATKHAKVQFL

-281 KSDMFYKSNVYSI
+281 KSDMYYKSNVYSI

-309 SQTSPVWKPSPYR
+309 SQASPVWKPSPYR
-322 INIDRRQG
+322 INVDRRQG

-336 DTIKVNNFAIGG
+336 DTIRVNNFAIGG

-368 TPGVTSTTKAR
+368 TPGVTSTTKTR
-379 VIRRSEADSKTGAVA
+379 VILRSEADSKTGAVA

-406 CREAKAIVDFKEG
+406 YREAKANVDFKDG

-465 SLKGYYLVSPNP
+465 SLKDYYLVSPNP
-477 LNVPPYRAL
+477 WNVPPYGAL

-516 GKSICLAAGTGYT
+516 GKSICLAAGTGYA

-535 KAYQVINTGSGVASP
+535 KAYQVINTGSGVSTP
-550 SAVTGRVR
+550 SAVTGGVH
-558 YSKFICKDGWNID
+558 YSKYICKDGWNID
-571 LKNPNNN
+571 LKDPNNN
-578 IVDNFGIQVDYKLNG
+578 IVDNFGVEVGYLLNG
-593 SNGFYYNYYLGQ
+593 SNGFYYNYYLGER
-605 KDFIRSKEMS
+605 DFIRSKETP
-615 FNAPYNGFNPMGWY
+615 FNAPYNGFNPKGWY

-642 TFNDYDSRFIPFVD
+642 TFNDYDSRFIPFVN
-656 YKDGGSANRVERY
+656 YKDGGIGNRPERY
-669 HDMSYYTNIVHLP
+669 HNMSYYTNIIHLP

>member
-1 MKKEYLSPT
+1 MNYIVK
-10 MAVIPVIQE
+10 AFI
-19 HSVLETGSGNL
+19 
-30 PDGSQGH
+30 
-37 NMDDETEEYDTDEST
+37 
-52 HISGQAK
+52 
-59 QVSLF
+59 
-64 FEEPFTM
+64 
-71 HKVLKFVVYA
+71 YA
-81 VITLGVAACSQ
+81 TITLGLVACSQ
-92 DDINSA
+92 EDINST
-98 EQNKSNEETTIT
+98 EQQKAKEEITFT
-110 VDVTLDKNVEEMVN
+110 VDVTLDKNVEDMVN
-124 AKQMTAVWDTE
+124 AKQMTNVWDAE
-135 QSAMTRTPITYDKQ
+135 QPAATRTPITYDKQ

-155 WKVGSTIPL
+155 WRVGSTIPL
-164 FVYITDGAHR
+164 FVYITDGKYQK
-174 ISSKIDKGLQ
+174 SYKLDKGLQ
-184 IISANK
+184 VISAHK
-190 GYFTFSVPAYFDL
+190 GYFTFSVPTYFDL

-216 GVENGAWTQ
+216 GVENGAWTI
-225 GIGTDGVMRVSG
+225 GIGYDGVMRVFG
-237 PKEIDATS
+237 PKAIDASS

-259 DPVAKHAKVQFL
+259 DPATKHAKVQFL

-281 KSDMFYKSNVYSI
+281 KSDMYYKSSIYSI

-309 SQTSPVWKPSPYR
+309 SQASPVWKPSSYR
-322 INIDRRQG
+322 INIDSRQG

-336 DTIKVNNFAIGG
+336 DTIRVNNFAIGG

-368 TPGVTSTTKAR
+368 TPGATSTTKAR
-379 VIRRSEADSKTGAVA
+379 VILRSEADSKTGAVA

-406 CREAKAIVDFKEG
+406 YREAKDIVDFKDG

-445 SAENGENSWIEI
+445 SAQNGENSWIEI
-457 TNASRETV
+457 TNASRESV

-477 LNVPPYRAL
+477 WNVPPYGAL

-516 GKSICLAAGTGYT
+516 GKSICLAAGTGYA

-535 KAYQVINTGSGVASP
+535 KAYQVINTGSGIASP
-550 SAVTGRVR
+550 SAVTGGVH

-571 LKNPNNN
+571 LRDPNNN
-578 IVDNFGIQVDYKLNG
+578 IVDNFGIQVHYILNG
-593 SNGFYYNYYLGQ
+593 SNGFYYNYYLGE
-605 KDFIRSKEMS
+605 KDFIRSKETP
-615 FNAPYNGFNPMGWY
+615 FNAPYNGFNPKGWY

-642 TFNDYDSRFIPFVD
+642 TFNDYDGRFIPFKD
-656 YKDGGSANRVERY
+656 YNDGGDFTKRNRYR
-669 HDMSYYTNIVHLP
+669 DMSYYTDIVHLP

>member
-1 MKKEYLSPT
+1 MNYIVKTL
-10 MAVIPVIQE
+10 I
-19 HSVLETGSGNL
+19 
-30 PDGSQGH
+30 
-37 NMDDETEEYDTDEST
+37 
-52 HISGQAK
+52 
-59 QVSLF
+59 
-64 FEEPFTM
+64 
-71 HKVLKFVVYA
+71 YA
-81 VITLGVAACSQ
+81 TITLGLVACSQ
-92 DDINSA
+92 EDINST
-98 EQNKSNEETTIT
+98 EQQKAKEEITFT
-110 VDVTLDKNVEEMVN
+110 VDVTLDKNVEDMVN
-124 AKQMTAVWDTE
+124 AKQMTNVWDAE
-135 QSAMTRTPITYDKQ
+135 QPAATRTPITYDKQ

-155 WKVGSTIPL
+155 WRVGSTIPL
-164 FVYITDGAHR
+164 FVYITDGTR
-174 ISSKIDKGLQ
+174 QISRKVAKGLQ

-190 GYFTFSVPAYFDL
+190 GYFTFSVPSDFDL

-225 GIGTDGVMRVSG
+225 GIGANGVMRVFG
-237 PKEIDATS
+237 PEVIDASS

-259 DPVAKHAKVQFL
+259 DPATKHAKVQFL
-271 MLGSWIGVRA
+271 MIGSWIGVRA
-281 KSDMFYKSNVYSI
+281 KSDMYYKSNVYSI

-309 SQTSPVWKPSPYR
+309 SQASPVWKPSSYR
-322 INIDRRQG
+322 INIDKRQG

-336 DTIKVNNFAIGG
+336 DTIRVNNFAIGG

-368 TPGVTSTTKAR
+368 TPGVTSTTKTR
-379 VIRRSEADSKTGAVA
+379 VILRSEADSKTGAVA

-406 CREAKAIVDFKEG
+406 YREAKAIVDFKDG

-457 TNASRETV
+457 TNASRETI

-477 LNVPPYRAL
+477 WNVPPYGRL
-486 YVANLTDLKALS
+486 YVANLTDLKTLS

-516 GKSICLAAGTGYT
+516 GKSICLAAGTGYA

-535 KAYQVINTGSGVASP
+535 KAYQVINTGSGVSTP
-550 SAVTGRVR
+550 SAVTGGVR
-558 YSKFICKDGWNID
+558 YSKYICKDGWNID

-578 IVDNFGIQVDYKLNG
+578 IVDNFGVEVAYLLNG
-593 SNGFYYNYYLGQ
+593 SNGFYYNYYLGER
-605 KDFIRSKEMS
+605 DFIRSKETP
-615 FNAPYNGFNPMGWY
+615 FNAPYNGFNPKGWY

-656 YKDGGSANRVERY
+656 NKDGGNFTKAERY
-669 HDMSYYTNIVHLP
+669 RDMSYYTNIIHLP

>member
-1 MKKEYLSPT
+1 MNYIVK
-10 MAVIPVIQE
+10 AFI
-19 HSVLETGSGNL
+19 
-30 PDGSQGH
+30 
-37 NMDDETEEYDTDEST
+37 
-52 HISGQAK
+52 
-59 QVSLF
+59 
-64 FEEPFTM
+64 
-71 HKVLKFVVYA
+71 YA
-81 VITLGVAACSQ
+81 TITLGLVACSQ
-92 DDINSA
+92 EDINST
-98 EQNKSNEETTIT
+98 EQQKAKEEITFT
-110 VDVTLDKNVEEMVN
+110 VDVTLDKNVEDMVN
-124 AKQMTAVWDTE
+124 AKQMTNVWDAE
-135 QSAMTRTPITYDKQ
+135 QPAATRTPITYDKQ

-155 WKVGSTIPL
+155 WRVGSTIPL
-164 FVYITDGAHR
+164 FVYITDGTR
-174 ISSKIDKGLQ
+174 QISRKVAKDLQ

-190 GYFTFSVPAYFDL
+190 GYFTFSVPSDFDL

-216 GVENGAWTQ
+216 GVENGAWTK
-225 GIGTDGVMRVSG
+225 GIGANGVMRVFG
-237 PKEIDATS
+237 PEVIDASS

-259 DPVAKHAKVQFL
+259 DPATKHAKVQFL
-271 MLGSWIGVRA
+271 MIGSWIGVRA
-281 KSDMFYKSNVYSI
+281 KSDMYYKSSVYSI

-309 SQTSPVWKPSPYR
+309 SQASPVWKADKYR
-322 INIDRRQG
+322 INVDKRQG

-336 DTIKVNNFAIGG
+336 DTIRVNNFAIGG

-368 TPGVTSTTKAR
+368 TPGATSTTKAR
-379 VIRRSEADSKTGAVA
+379 VILRSEADSKTGAVA

-406 CREAKAIVDFKEG
+406 YREAKATVAFKDG

-457 TNASRETV
+457 TNASRETI

-477 LNVPPYRAL
+477 WNVEPYGRL

-516 GKSICLAAGTGYT
+516 GNSICLAAGNGYA
-529 EVVAKN
+529 EVVSKN
-535 KAYQVINTGSGVASP
+535 KAYQVINTGSGIASP
-550 SAVTGRVR
+550 SAVTGGVH

-571 LKNPNNN
+571 LRDPNNN
-578 IVDNFGIQVDYKLNG
+578 IVDNFGIQVHYILNG
-593 SNGFYYNYYLGQ
+593 SNGFYYNYYLGE
-605 KDFIRSKEMS
+605 KDFIRSKETP
-615 FNAPYNGFNPMGWY
+615 FNAPYNGFNPKGWY
-629 YMPIETSGLNFLG
+629 YMLIETSGLNFLG
-642 TFNDYDSRFIPFVD
+642 TFNDYDGRFIPFKD
-656 YKDGGSANRVERY
+656 YNDGGDFTKRDRY
-669 HDMSYYTNIVHLP
+669 RDMSYYTDIVHLP

>member
-1 MKKEYLSPT
+1 MNYIVK
-10 MAVIPVIQE
+10 AFI
-19 HSVLETGSGNL
+19 
-30 PDGSQGH
+30 
-37 NMDDETEEYDTDEST
+37 
-52 HISGQAK
+52 
-59 QVSLF
+59 
-64 FEEPFTM
+64 
-71 HKVLKFVVYA
+71 YA
-81 VITLGVAACSQ
+81 TITLGLVACSQ
-92 DDINSA
+92 EDISST
-98 EQNKSNEETTIT
+98 EQQKAKEEITFT
-110 VDVTLDKNVEEMVN
+110 VDVTLDKNVEDMVN
-124 AKQMTAVWDTE
+124 AKEMTNVWDAE
-135 QSAMTRTPITYDKQ
+135 QPAATRTPITYDKQ

-155 WKVGSTIPL
+155 WRVGSTIPL
-164 FVYITDGAHR
+164 FVYITDGTR
-174 ISSKIDKGLQ
+174 QISRKVAKGLQ

-190 GYFTFSVPAYFDL
+190 GYFTFSVPSDFDL

-216 GVENGAWTQ
+216 GVENGAWTK
-225 GIGTDGVMRVSG
+225 GIGANGVMRVFG
-237 PKEIDATS
+237 PEVIDASS

-259 DPVAKHAKVQFL
+259 DPATKHAKVQFL

-281 KSDMFYKSNVYSI
+281 KSDMYYKSNVYSI

-309 SQTSPVWKPSPYR
+309 SQASPVWKADKYR
-322 INIDRRQG
+322 INVDKRQG

-336 DTIKVNNFAIGG
+336 DTIRVNNFAIGG

-368 TPGVTSTTKAR
+368 TPGVTSTTKTR
-379 VIRRSEADSKTGAVA
+379 VILRSEADSKTGAVA

-406 CREAKAIVDFKEG
+406 YREAKDIVDFKDG

-445 SAENGENSWIEI
+445 SAQNGENSWIEI

-465 SLKGYYLVSPNP
+465 SLKGYYLVGPNP
-477 LNVPPYRAL
+477 WNVPPYRTL

-516 GKSICLAAGTGYT
+516 GKSICLAAGTGYA

-535 KAYQVINTGSGVASP
+535 KAYQVINTGSGVSTP
-550 SAVTGRVR
+550 SAVTGGVR
-558 YSKFICKDGWNID
+558 YSKYICKDGWNID

-578 IVDNFGIQVDYKLNG
+578 IVDNFGVEVAYLLNG
-593 SNGFYYNYYLGQ
+593 SNGFYYNYYLGER
-605 KDFIRSKEMS
+605 DFIRSKETP
-615 FNAPYNGFNPMGWY
+615 FNAPYNGFNPKGWY

-656 YKDGGSANRVERY
+656 YKDGGSGNRPERY
-669 HDMSYYTNIVHLP
+669 RDMSYYTNIIHLP

>member
-1 MKKEYLSPT
+1 MNYIVK
-10 MAVIPVIQE
+10 AFI
-19 HSVLETGSGNL
+19 
-30 PDGSQGH
+30 
-37 NMDDETEEYDTDEST
+37 
-52 HISGQAK
+52 
-59 QVSLF
+59 
-64 FEEPFTM
+64 
-71 HKVLKFVVYA
+71 YA
-81 VITLGVAACSQ
+81 TITFGLVACSQ
-92 DDINSA
+92 EDINST
-98 EQNKSNEETTIT
+98 EQQKAKEEITFT
-110 VDVTLDKNVEEMVN
+110 VDVTLDKNVEDMVN
-124 AKQMTAVWDTE
+124 AKQMTNVWDAE
-135 QSAMTRTPITYDKQ
+135 QPAATRTPITYDKQ

-155 WKVGSTIPL
+155 WRVGSTIPL
-164 FVYITDGAHR
+164 FVYITDGTR
-174 ISSKIDKGLQ
+174 QISRKVAKGLQ

-190 GYFTFSVPAYFDL
+190 GYFTFSVPSDFDL

-216 GVENGAWTQ
+216 GVENGAWTK
-225 GIGTDGVMRVSG
+225 GIGANGVMRVFG
-237 PKEIDATS
+237 PEVIDASS

-259 DPVAKHAKVQFL
+259 DPATKHAKVQFL
-271 MLGSWIGVRA
+271 MIGSWIGVRA
-281 KSDMFYKSNVYSI
+281 KSDMYYKSSVYSI

-309 SQTSPVWKPSPYR
+309 SQASPVWKPSSYR
-322 INIDRRQG
+322 INVDKRQG

-336 DTIKVNNFAIGG
+336 DTIRVNNFAIGG

-368 TPGVTSTTKAR
+368 TPGVTSTTKTR
-379 VIRRSEADSKTGAVA
+379 VILRSEADSKTGAVA

-406 CREAKAIVDFKEG
+406 YREAKATVAFKDG

-457 TNASRETV
+457 TNASRETI

-477 LNVPPYRAL
+477 WNVEPYGRL

-516 GKSICLAAGTGYT
+516 GNSICLAAGNGYA
-529 EVVAKN
+529 EVVSKN
-535 KAYQVINTGSGVASP
+535 KAYQVINTGSGIASP
-550 SAVTGRVR
+550 SAVTGGVH

-571 LKNPNNN
+571 LRDPNNN
-578 IVDNFGIQVDYKLNG
+578 IVDNFGIQVHYILNG
-593 SNGFYYNYYLGQ
+593 SNGFYYNYYLGE
-605 KDFIRSKEMS
+605 KDFIRSKETP
-615 FNAPYNGFNPMGWY
+615 FNAPYNGFNPKGWY
-629 YMPIETSGLNFLG
+629 YMLIETSGLNFLG
-642 TFNDYDSRFIPFVD
+642 TFNDYDGRFIPFKD
-656 YKDGGSANRVERY
+656 YNDGGDFTKRDRY
-669 HDMSYYTNIVHLP
+669 RDMSYYTDIVHLP

>member
-1 MKKEYLSPT
+1 MNYIVKT
-10 MAVIPVIQE
+10 FI
-19 HSVLETGSGNL
+19 
-30 PDGSQGH
+30 
-37 NMDDETEEYDTDEST
+37 
-52 HISGQAK
+52 
-59 QVSLF
+59 
-64 FEEPFTM
+64 
-71 HKVLKFVVYA
+71 YA
-81 VITLGVAACSQ
+81 TITFGLVACSQ
-92 DDINSA
+92 EDINST
-98 EQNKSNEETTIT
+98 EQQKAKEEITFT
-110 VDVTLDKNVEEMVN
+110 VDVTLDKNVEDMVN
-124 AKQMTAVWDTE
+124 AKQMTNVWDAE
-135 QSAMTRTPITYDKQ
+135 QPAATRTPITYDKQ

-155 WKVGSTIPL
+155 WRVGSTIPL
-164 FVYITDGAHR
+164 FVYITDGTR
-174 ISSKIDKGLQ
+174 QISRKVAKGLQ

-190 GYFTFSVPAYFDL
+190 GYFTFSVPSDFDL

-225 GIGTDGVMRVSG
+225 GIGADGVMRVFG
-237 PKEIDATS
+237 PEVIDASS

-259 DPVAKHAKVQFL
+259 DPATKHAKVQFL
-271 MLGSWIGVRA
+271 MIGSWIGVRA
-281 KSDMFYKSNVYSI
+281 KSDMYYKSSVYSI

-309 SQTSPVWKPSPYR
+309 SQASPVWKPSPYR
-322 INIDRRQG
+322 INVDKRQG

-336 DTIKVNNFAIGG
+336 DTIRVNNFSIGG
-348 EADGAGTT
+348 KADGAGTT

-368 TPGVTSTTKAR
+368 TPGVTSTTKTR
-379 VIRRSEADSKTGAVA
+379 VILRSEADSKTGAVA

-406 CREAKAIVDFKEG
+406 YREAKDIVNFKDG

-445 SAENGENSWIEI
+445 SAQNGENSWIEI

-477 LNVPPYRAL
+477 WNVPPYGRL
-486 YVANLTDLKALS
+486 YVANLTDLKTLS

-516 GKSICLAAGTGYT
+516 GKSICLAAGTGYA

-535 KAYQVINTGSGVASP
+535 KAYQVINTGSGVSTP
-550 SAVTGRVR
+550 SAVTGGVR
-558 YSKFICKDGWNID
+558 YSKYICKDGWNID

-578 IVDNFGIQVDYKLNG
+578 IVDNFGVEVAYLLNG
-593 SNGFYYNYYLGQ
+593 SDGFYYNYYLGER
-605 KDFIRSKEMS
+605 DFIRSKETP
-615 FNAPYNGFNPMGWY
+615 FNAPYNGFNPKGWY

-656 YKDGGSANRVERY
+656 NKDGGNFTKAERY
-669 HDMSYYTNIVHLP
+669 HDMSYYTNIIHLP

>member
-1 MKKEYLSPT
+1 
-10 MAVIPVIQE
+10 
-19 HSVLETGSGNL
+19 
-30 PDGSQGH
+30 
-37 NMDDETEEYDTDEST
+37 
-52 HISGQAK
+52 
-59 QVSLF
+59 
-64 FEEPFTM
+64 M

-379 VIRRSEADSKTGAVA
+379 VILRSEADSKTGAVA

-550 SAVTGRVR
+550 SAVTGGVR

>member
-1 MKKEYLSPT
+1 MNYIVK
-10 MAVIPVIQE
+10 AFI
-19 HSVLETGSGNL
+19 
-30 PDGSQGH
+30 
-37 NMDDETEEYDTDEST
+37 
-52 HISGQAK
+52 
-59 QVSLF
+59 
-64 FEEPFTM
+64 
-71 HKVLKFVVYA
+71 YA
-81 VITLGVAACSQ
+81 TITLGLVACSQ
-92 DDINSA
+92 EDINST
-98 EQNKSNEETTIT
+98 EQQKAKEEITFT
-110 VDVTLDKNVEEMVN
+110 VDVTLDKDVEDMVN
-124 AKQMTAVWDTE
+124 AKQMTNVWDAE
-135 QSAMTRTPITYDKQ
+135 QPAATRTPITYDKQ

-155 WKVGSTIPL
+155 WRVGSTIPL
-164 FVYITDGAHR
+164 FVYITDGKYKK
-174 ISSKIDKGLQ
+174 SYKLDKGLQ
-184 IISANK
+184 VISAHK
-190 GYFTFSVPAYFDL
+190 GYFTFSVPSDFDL

-225 GIGTDGVMRVSG
+225 GIGYDGIMRVFG
-237 PKEIDATS
+237 PKVIDASS

-259 DPVAKHAKVQFL
+259 DPSTKHAKVQFL

-281 KSDMFYKSNVYSI
+281 KSDMYYKSNVYSI
-294 ALKSDVLHMDGTFDL
+294 ALKSDVLHMDGKFDL
-309 SQTSPVWKPSPYR
+309 SKASPVWEADKYR
-322 INIDRRQG
+322 ISFNARHNTI
-330 KVLDEC
+330 VDEC
-336 DTIKVNNFAIGG
+336 DTIRVNNFAIGG

-368 TPGVTSTTKAR
+368 TPGATSTTKAR
-379 VIRRSEADSKTGAVA
+379 VILRSEADSRTGAVA

-406 CREAKAIVDFKEG
+406 YREAKDIVNFKDG

-445 SAENGENSWIEI
+445 SAQNGENSWIEI

-477 LNVPPYRAL
+477 WNVPPYGAL

-516 GKSICLAAGTGYT
+516 GKSICLAAGTGYA

-535 KAYQVINTGSGVASP
+535 KAYQVINTGSGVSTP
-550 SAVTGRVR
+550 SAVTGGVR
-558 YSKFICKDGWNID
+558 YSKYICKDGWNID
-571 LKNPNNN
+571 LKDPNNN
-578 IVDNFGIQVDYKLNG
+578 IVDNFGVEVAYLLNG
-593 SNGFYYNYYLGQ
+593 SNGFYYNYYLGER
-605 KDFIRSKEMS
+605 DFIRSKETP
-615 FNAPYNGFNPMGWY
+615 FNAPYNGFNPKGWY

-656 YKDGGSANRVERY
+656 NKDGGNFTKAERY
-669 HDMSYYTNIVHLP
+669 RDMSYYTNIIHLP

>member
-1 MKKEYLSPT
+1 MMKTRSMKWTNQLLPVSQLNIHQSYLE
-10 MAVIPVIQE
+10 I
-19 HSVLETGSGNL
+19 
-30 PDGSQGH
+30 
-37 NMDDETEEYDTDEST
+37 TEIMNYIVKTL
-52 HISGQAK
+52 I
-59 QVSLF
+59 
-64 FEEPFTM
+64 
-71 HKVLKFVVYA
+71 YA
-81 VITLGVAACSQ
+81 TITLGLVACSQ
-92 DDINSA
+92 EDINST
-98 EQNKSNEETTIT
+98 EQQKAKEEITFT
-110 VDVTLDKNVEEMVN
+110 VDVTLDKNVEDMVN
-124 AKQMTAVWDTE
+124 AKQMTNVWDAE
-135 QSAMTRTPITYDKQ
+135 QPATTRTPITYDKQ

-155 WKVGSTIPL
+155 WRVGSTIPL
-164 FVYITDGAHR
+164 FVYITDGTR
-174 ISSKIDKGLQ
+174 QISRKVAKGLQ

-190 GYFTFSVPAYFDL
+190 GYFTFSVPSDFDL

-216 GVENGAWTQ
+216 GVENGAWTK
-225 GIGTDGVMRVSG
+225 GIGANGVMRVFG
-237 PKEIDATS
+237 PEVIDASS

-259 DPVAKHAKVQFL
+259 DPATKHAKVQFL
-271 MLGSWIGVRA
+271 MIGSWIGVRA
-281 KSDMFYKSNVYSI
+281 KSDMYYKSSVYSI
-294 ALKSDVLHMDGTFDL
+294 ALKSDVLHMDGKLDL
-309 SQTSPVWKPSPYR
+309 SQASPVWEADKYR
-322 INIDRRQG
+322 INVDKRQG

-336 DTIKVNNFAIGG
+336 DTIRVNNFAIGG

-368 TPGVTSTTKAR
+368 TPGVTSTTKTR
-379 VIRRSEADSKTGAVA
+379 VILRSEADSKTGAVA

-406 CREAKAIVDFKEG
+406 YREAKATVAFKDG

-457 TNASRETV
+457 TNASRETI

-477 LNVPPYRAL
+477 WNVEPYGRL

-516 GKSICLAAGTGYT
+516 GKSICLAAGNGYA
-529 EVVAKN
+529 EVVSKN
-535 KAYQVINTGSGVASP
+535 KAYQVINTGSGIASP
-550 SAVTGRVR
+550 SAVTGGVH

-571 LKNPNNN
+571 LRDPNNN
-578 IVDNFGIQVDYKLNG
+578 IVDNFGIQVHYILNG
-593 SNGFYYNYYLGQ
+593 SNGFYYNYYLGE
-605 KDFIRSKEMS
+605 KDFIRSKETP
-615 FNAPYNGFNPMGWY
+615 FNAPYNGFNPKGWY

-656 YKDGGSANRVERY
+656 YKDGGSGNRPERY
-669 HDMSYYTNIVHLP
+669 RDMSYYTNIIHLP

>member
-1 MKKEYLSPT
+1 MNYIVK
-10 MAVIPVIQE
+10 IFI
-19 HSVLETGSGNL
+19 
-30 PDGSQGH
+30 
-37 NMDDETEEYDTDEST
+37 
-52 HISGQAK
+52 
-59 QVSLF
+59 
-64 FEEPFTM
+64 
-71 HKVLKFVVYA
+71 YA
-81 VITLGVAACSQ
+81 TITLGLVACSQ
-92 DDINSA
+92 EDISST
-98 EQNKSNEETTIT
+98 EQQKAKEEITFT
-110 VDVTLDKNVEEMVN
+110 VDVTLDKNVEDMVN
-124 AKQMTAVWDTE
+124 AKEMTNVWDAE
-135 QSAMTRTPITYDKQ
+135 QPAATRTPITYDKQ

-155 WKVGSTIPL
+155 WRVGSTIPL
-164 FVYITDGAHR
+164 FVYITDGTR
-174 ISSKIDKGLQ
+174 QISRKVAKGLQ

-190 GYFTFSVPAYFDL
+190 GYFTFSVPSDFDL

-216 GVENGAWTQ
+216 GVENGAWTK
-225 GIGTDGVMRVSG
+225 GIGANGVMRVFG
-237 PKEIDATS
+237 PEVIDASS

-259 DPVAKHAKVQFL
+259 DPATKHAKVQFL

-281 KSDMFYKSNVYSI
+281 KSDMYYKSNVYSI

-309 SQTSPVWKPSPYR
+309 SQASPVWEASKYR
-322 INIDRRQG
+322 INVDKRQG

-336 DTIKVNNFAIGG
+336 DTIRVNNFAIGG

-368 TPGVTSTTKAR
+368 TPGVTSTKKAR
-379 VIRRSEADSKTGAVA
+379 VILRSEADSRTGAVA

-406 CREAKAIVDFKEG
+406 YREAKDIVNFKDG

-445 SAENGENSWIEI
+445 SAQNGENSWIEI

-477 LNVPPYRAL
+477 WNVEPYRAL

-505 MPGNS
+505 MPGNP

-516 GKSICLAAGTGYT
+516 GKSICLAASTGYA

-535 KAYQVINTGSGVASP
+535 KAYQVINTGSGVSTP
-550 SAVTGRVR
+550 SAVTGGVR
-558 YSKFICKDGWNID
+558 YSKYICKDGWNID
-571 LKNPNNN
+571 LKDPNNN
-578 IVDNFGIQVDYKLNG
+578 IVDNFGVEVGYLLNG
-593 SNGFYYNYYLGQ
+593 SNGFYYNYYLGER
-605 KDFIRSKEMS
+605 DFIRSKETP
-615 FNAPYNGFNPMGWY
+615 FNAPYNGFNPKGWY

-656 YKDGGSANRVERY
+656 YKDGGSVNRVDR
-669 HDMSYYTNIVHLP
+669 HRDMSYYTNIIHLP

>member
-1 MKKEYLSPT
+1 MNYIVK
-10 MAVIPVIQE
+10 AFI
-19 HSVLETGSGNL
+19 
-30 PDGSQGH
+30 
-37 NMDDETEEYDTDEST
+37 
-52 HISGQAK
+52 
-59 QVSLF
+59 
-64 FEEPFTM
+64 
-71 HKVLKFVVYA
+71 YA
-81 VITLGVAACSQ
+81 AITLGLVACSQ
-92 DDINSA
+92 EDINST
-98 EQNKSNEETTIT
+98 EQQKAKEEITFT
-110 VDVTLDKNVEEMVN
+110 VDVTLDKNVEDMVN
-124 AKQMTAVWDTE
+124 AKQMTNVWDAE
-135 QSAMTRTPITYDKQ
+135 QSAATRTPITYDKQ

-155 WKVGSTIPL
+155 WRVGSTIPL
-164 FVYITDGAHR
+164 FVYITDGTR
-174 ISSKIDKGLQ
+174 QISRKVAKGLQ

-190 GYFTFSVPAYFDL
+190 GYFTFSVPSDFDL

-216 GVENGAWTQ
+216 GVENGAWTK
-225 GIGTDGVMRVSG
+225 GIGANGVMRVFG
-237 PKEIDATS
+237 PEVIDASS

-259 DPVAKHAKVQFL
+259 DPATKHAKVQFL

-281 KSDMFYKSNVYSI
+281 KSDMYYKSNVYSI

-309 SQTSPVWKPSPYR
+309 SQASPVWKPSPYR
-322 INIDRRQG
+322 INVDKRQG

-336 DTIKVNNFAIGG
+336 DTIRVNNFAIGG
-348 EADGAGTT
+348 KADGAGTT

-368 TPGVTSTTKAR
+368 TPGVTSTTKTR
-379 VIRRSEADSKTGAVA
+379 VILRSEADSKTGAVA

-406 CREAKAIVDFKEG
+406 YREAKAIVDFKDG

-477 LNVPPYRAL
+477 WNVPPYGRL
-486 YVANLTDLKALS
+486 YVANLTDLKTLS

-516 GKSICLAAGTGYT
+516 GKSICLAAGTGYA

-535 KAYQVINTGSGVASP
+535 KAYQVINTGSGIASP
-550 SAVTGRVR
+550 SAVTGGVH

-571 LKNPNNN
+571 LRDPNNN
-578 IVDNFGIQVDYKLNG
+578 IVDNFGIQVHYILNG
-593 SNGFYYNYYLGQ
+593 SNGFYYNYYLGE
-605 KDFIRSKEMS
+605 KDFIRSKETP
-615 FNAPYNGFNPMGWY
+615 FNAPYNGFNPKGWY

-642 TFNDYDSRFIPFVD
+642 TFNDYDGRFIPFKD
-656 YKDGGSANRVERY
+656 YNDGGDFTKRNRYR
-669 HDMSYYTNIVHLP
+669 DMSYYTDIVHLP

>member
-1 MKKEYLSPT
+1 MNYIVK
-10 MAVIPVIQE
+10 AFI
-19 HSVLETGSGNL
+19 
-30 PDGSQGH
+30 
-37 NMDDETEEYDTDEST
+37 
-52 HISGQAK
+52 
-59 QVSLF
+59 
-64 FEEPFTM
+64 
-71 HKVLKFVVYA
+71 YA
-81 VITLGVAACSQ
+81 TITLGLVACSQ
-92 DDINSA
+92 EDINST
-98 EQNKSNEETTIT
+98 EQQKAKEEITFT
-110 VDVTLDKNVEEMVN
+110 VDVTLDKNVEDMVN
-124 AKQMTAVWDTE
+124 AKQMTNVWNAE
-135 QSAMTRTPITYDKQ
+135 QPAATRTPITYDKQ

-155 WKVGSTIPL
+155 WRVGSTIPL
-164 FVYITDGAHR
+164 FVYITDGKYKK
-174 ISSKIDKGLQ
+174 SYKLDKGLQ
-184 IISANK
+184 VISAHK
-190 GYFTFSVPAYFDL
+190 GYFTFSVPTYFDS

-225 GIGTDGVMRVSG
+225 GIDYYGVMRVFG
-237 PKEIDATS
+237 PKVIDASS

-259 DPVAKHAKVQFL
+259 DPITKHAKVQFL

-281 KSDMFYKSNVYSI
+281 KSDMYYKSNVYSI

-309 SQTSPVWKPSPYR
+309 SQASPVWKPSSYR
-322 INIDRRQG
+322 INIDKRQG

-336 DTIKVNNFAIGG
+336 DTIRVNNFAIGG

-368 TPGVTSTTKAR
+368 TPGVTSTTKTR
-379 VIRRSEADSKTGAVA
+379 VILRSEADSKTGAVA

-406 CREAKAIVDFKEG
+406 YREAKDIVDFKDG

-445 SAENGENSWIEI
+445 SAQNGENSWIEI

-477 LNVPPYRAL
+477 WNVPPYGAL

-498 RGSSSVG
+498 RGNGSVG

-516 GKSICLAAGTGYT
+516 GKSICLAAGTGYA

-535 KAYQVINTGSGVASP
+535 RAYQVINTGSGVSTP
-550 SAVTGRVR
+550 SAVTGGVR
-558 YSKFICKDGWNID
+558 YSKYICKDGWNID

-578 IVDNFGIQVDYKLNG
+578 IVDNFGVEVGYLLNG
-593 SNGFYYNYYLGQ
+593 SNGFYYNYYLGER
-605 KDFIRSKEMS
+605 DFIRSKETP
-615 FNAPYNGFNPMGWY
+615 FNAPYNGFNPKGWY

-656 YKDGGSANRVERY
+656 NKDGGNFTKAERY
-669 HDMSYYTNIVHLP
+669 HDMSYYTNIIHLP

>member
-1 MKKEYLSPT
+1 MNYIVK
-10 MAVIPVIQE
+10 AFI
-19 HSVLETGSGNL
+19 
-30 PDGSQGH
+30 
-37 NMDDETEEYDTDEST
+37 
-52 HISGQAK
+52 
-59 QVSLF
+59 
-64 FEEPFTM
+64 
-71 HKVLKFVVYA
+71 YA
-81 VITLGVAACSQ
+81 TITFGLVACSQ
-92 DDINSA
+92 EDINST
-98 EQNKSNEETTIT
+98 EQQKAKEEITFT
-110 VDVTLDKNVEEMVN
+110 VDVTLDKNVEDMVN
-124 AKQMTAVWDTE
+124 AKQMTNVWDAE
-135 QSAMTRTPITYDKQ
+135 QPAATRTPITYDKQ

-155 WKVGSTIPL
+155 WRVGSTIPL
-164 FVYITDGAHR
+164 FVYITDGTR
-174 ISSKIDKGLQ
+174 QISRKVAKGLQ

-190 GYFTFSVPAYFDL
+190 GYFTFSVPSDFDL

-216 GVENGAWTQ
+216 GVENGAWTK
-225 GIGTDGVMRVSG
+225 GIGANGVMRVFG
-237 PKEIDATS
+237 PEVIDASS

-259 DPVAKHAKVQFL
+259 DPATKHAKVQFL
-271 MLGSWIGVRA
+271 MIGSWIGVRA
-281 KSDMFYKSNVYSI
+281 KSDMYYKSSVYSI

-309 SQTSPVWKPSPYR
+309 SQASPVWKPSSYR
-322 INIDRRQG
+322 INVDKRQG

-336 DTIKVNNFAIGG
+336 DTIRVNNFAIGG

-368 TPGVTSTTKAR
+368 TPGVTSTTKTR
-379 VIRRSEADSKTGAVA
+379 VILRSEADSKTGAVA

-406 CREAKAIVDFKEG
+406 YREAKATVAFKDG

-445 SAENGENSWIEI
+445 SAQNGENSWIEI

-477 LNVPPYRAL
+477 WNVEPYRAL
-486 YVANLTDLKALS
+486 YVANLTDLKVLS

-516 GKSICLAAGTGYT
+516 GKSICLAAGTGYA

-535 KAYQVINTGSGVASP
+535 KAYQVINTGSGVSTP
-550 SAVTGRVR
+550 SAVTGGVR
-558 YSKFICKDGWNID
+558 YSKYICKDGWNID

-578 IVDNFGIQVDYKLNG
+578 IVDNFGVEVAYLLNG
-593 SNGFYYNYYLGQ
+593 SNGFYYNYYLGER
-605 KDFIRSKEMS
+605 DFIRSKETP
-615 FNAPYNGFNPMGWY
+615 FNAPYNGFNPKGWY

-656 YKDGGSANRVERY
+656 NKDGGNFTKAERY
-669 HDMSYYTNIVHLP
+669 RDMSYYTNIIHLP

>member
-1 MKKEYLSPT
+1 MNYIVKTL
-10 MAVIPVIQE
+10 I
-19 HSVLETGSGNL
+19 
-30 PDGSQGH
+30 
-37 NMDDETEEYDTDEST
+37 
-52 HISGQAK
+52 
-59 QVSLF
+59 
-64 FEEPFTM
+64 
-71 HKVLKFVVYA
+71 YA
-81 VITLGVAACSQ
+81 TITLGLVACSQ
-92 DDINSA
+92 EDINST
-98 EQNKSNEETTIT
+98 EQQKAKEEITFT
-110 VDVTLDKNVEEMVN
+110 VDVTLDKNVEDMVN
-124 AKQMTAVWDTE
+124 AKQMTNVWDAE
-135 QSAMTRTPITYDKQ
+135 QPAATRTPITYDKQ

-155 WKVGSTIPL
+155 WRVGSTIPL
-164 FVYITDGAHR
+164 FVYITDGTR
-174 ISSKIDKGLQ
+174 QISRKVAKGLQ

-190 GYFTFSVPAYFDL
+190 GYFTFSVPSDFDL

-216 GVENGAWTQ
+216 GVENGAWTK
-225 GIGTDGVMRVSG
+225 GIGANGVMRVFG
-237 PKEIDATS
+237 PEVIDASS

-259 DPVAKHAKVQFL
+259 DPATKHAKVQFL

-281 KSDMFYKSNVYSI
+281 KSDMYYKSNVYSI

-309 SQTSPVWKPSPYR
+309 SQASPVWKPSPYR

-336 DTIKVNNFAIGG
+336 DTIRVNNFAIGG

-368 TPGVTSTTKAR
+368 TPGVTSTTKTR
-379 VIRRSEADSKTGAVA
+379 VILRSEADSKTGAVA

-406 CREAKAIVDFKEG
+406 YREAKAIVDFKDG

-477 LNVPPYRAL
+477 WNVPPYGRL
-486 YVANLTDLKALS
+486 YVANLTDLKTLS

-516 GKSICLAAGTGYT
+516 GKSICLAAGTGYA

-535 KAYQVINTGSGVASP
+535 KAYQVINTGSGIASP
-550 SAVTGRVR
+550 SAVTGGVH

-571 LKNPNNN
+571 LRDPNNN
-578 IVDNFGIQVDYKLNG
+578 IVDNFGIQVHYILNG
-593 SNGFYYNYYLGQ
+593 SNGFYYNYYLGE
-605 KDFIRSKEMS
+605 KDFIRSKETP
-615 FNAPYNGFNPMGWY
+615 FNAPYNGFNPKGWY

-642 TFNDYDSRFIPFVD
+642 TFNDYDGRFIPFKD
-656 YKDGGSANRVERY
+656 YNDGGDFTKRNRYR
-669 HDMSYYTNIVHLP
+669 DMSYYTDIVHLP

>member
-1 MKKEYLSPT
+1 MNYIVK
-10 MAVIPVIQE
+10 AFI
-19 HSVLETGSGNL
+19 
-30 PDGSQGH
+30 
-37 NMDDETEEYDTDEST
+37 
-52 HISGQAK
+52 
-59 QVSLF
+59 
-64 FEEPFTM
+64 
-71 HKVLKFVVYA
+71 YA
-81 VITLGVAACSQ
+81 TITLGLVACSQ
-92 DDINSA
+92 EDINSP
-98 EQNKSNEETTIT
+98 EQQKAKEEITFT
-110 VDVTLDKNVEEMVN
+110 VDVTLDKNVEDMVN
-124 AKQMTAVWDTE
+124 VKQMTNVWDAE
-135 QSAMTRTPITYDKQ
+135 QPAATRTPITYDKQ

-155 WKVGSTIPL
+155 WRVGSTIPL
-164 FVYITDGAHR
+164 FVYITDGTR
-174 ISSKIDKGLQ
+174 QISRKIANGLQ

-190 GYFTFSVPAYFDL
+190 GYFTFSVPSDFDL

-216 GVENGAWTQ
+216 GVENGAWTI
-225 GIGTDGVMRVSG
+225 GIGNDGVMRVFG
-237 PKEIDATS
+237 PKVIDASS

-259 DPVAKHAKVQFL
+259 DPATKHAKVQFL

-281 KSDMFYKSNVYSI
+281 KSDMYYKSNVYSI

-309 SQTSPVWKPSPYR
+309 SQASPVWKASPYR
-322 INIDRRQG
+322 INVDKRQG

-336 DTIKVNNFAIGG
+336 DTIRVNNFAIGG

-368 TPGVTSTTKAR
+368 TPGATSTTKAR
-379 VIRRSEADSKTGAVA
+379 VILRSEADSKTGAVA

-406 CREAKAIVDFKEG
+406 YREAKDIVNFKDG

-445 SAENGENSWIEI
+445 SAQNGENSWIEI
-457 TNASRETV
+457 TNVSRETV

-477 LNVPPYRAL
+477 WNVEPYRAL

-505 MPGNS
+505 MPENS

-516 GKSICLAAGTGYT
+516 GKSICLAAGTGYA

-535 KAYQVINTGSGVASP
+535 KAYQVINTGSGASTP
-550 SAVTGRVR
+550 SAVTGGVR
-558 YSKFICKDGWNID
+558 YSKYICKDGWNID
-571 LKNPNNN
+571 LKDPNNN
-578 IVDNFGIQVDYKLNG
+578 IVDNFGVEVDYLLNG
-593 SNGFYYNYYLGQ
+593 SNGFYYNYYLGER
-605 KDFIRSKEMS
+605 DFIRSKETP
-615 FNAPYNGFNPMGWY
+615 FNAPYNGFNPKGWY

-656 YKDGGSANRVERY
+656 YKDGGSGNRPERY
-669 HDMSYYTNIVHLP
+669 RDMSYYTNIIHLP